1 MTIRNLALVLA
12 LIAGTMNAQAQNST
26 RAQRAQRAPKTAET
40 SEAAE
45 APQAPKTAETSVP
58 SVTIGT
64 QTWMQRNLDVVTFRN
79 GDTIPQAATDSAW
92 MAAAENE
99 TPAWCYYNN
108 DPANGAVY
116 GRLYNWFA
124 LKDSRGLA
132 PLGWHL
138 PSDQEWNLLINTL
151 DTAAHLLHMGGA
163 ESVNAGPMLK
173 TAEGGKE
180 GAIEANNSSSF
191 TALPG
196 GYRVHWSIDK
206 SAAPFAAMGESAN
219 WWSSTPTA
227 GTDAWLRNV
236 YYKNNQVKK
245 YFFHRGYGFSVRCLQ
260 GELEDFLNE
269 IKK

>member
-1 MTIRNLALVLA
+1 MKFTKLVMVWALS
-12 LIAGTMNAQAQNST
+12 AGTITAQAQNSD
-26 RAQRAQRAPKTAET
+26 QAPQAPNTA
-40 SEAAE
+40 EAAE
-45 APQAPKTAETSVP
+45 AAQSTKNETSVP

-64 QTWMQRNLDVVTFRN
+64 QTWMKRNLDVVTFRN
-79 GDTIPQAATDSAW
+79 GDTIPQAASDSAW

-124 LKDSRGLA
+124 LKDTRGLA

-138 PSDQEWNLLINTL
+138 PSDKEWTEMVFEL
-151 DTAAHLLHMGGA
+151 DSVAKQQYIGGA

-173 TAEGGKE
+173 TAEGWKE
-180 GAIEANNSSSF
+180 DAVEANNSSGF

-196 GYRVHWSIDK
+196 GYRVHWNIEK
-206 SAAPFAAMGESAN
+206 TAAPFYAIGESAN

-236 YYKNNQVKK
+236 FYKNNQVKK
-245 YFFHRGYGFSVRCLQ
+245 YFFNRGYGFSVRCIK
-260 GELEDFLNE
+260 GELED
-269 IKK
+269 